1 MIITKDAYT
10 ELFKNID
17 KKSFFDFGIKDIIYI
32 EDKVINDEWEKL
44 KNDVFNNQTIYIRG
58 YGRDGL
64 GTDLYKK
71 FYEKLFCN
79 SKLVK
84 DSSNNYYPTKLLE
97 NLTSFSKKNKKDSV
111 LIKNYQ
117 ISHLFGR
124 TKNPLL
130 FNCPWNVAYI
140 PKYLDPF
147 TGHETQGEFSIEF
160 KELITPIIKS
170 KFKIYIDDYNS
181 IYRDCIADK
190 IDESLDYVKKYSKE
204 INLSDKK
211 FKRFENDVKNEL
223 REI

>member
-17 KKSFFDFGIKDIIYI
+17 KETFFKFGIEDIMFI
-32 EDKVINDEWEKL
+32 EDEKISKEWENL
-44 KNDVFNNQTIYIRG
+44 KYDVFNNSTIYIRG

-64 GTDLYKK
+64 GTNLYQKL
-71 FYEKLFCN
+71 YEKLFCN
-79 SKLVK
+79 FNVIK
-84 DSSNNYYPTKLLE
+84 DSSNNHYPTNLLE
-97 NLTSFSKKNKKDSV
+97 NLTNFSKKNKKDKV

-147 TGHETQGEFSIEF
+147 TGHETQGEFSDEF
-160 KELITPIIKS
+160 KELITPVINE
-170 KFKIYIDDYNS
+170 KFKKYIDDYNS
-181 IYRDCIADK
+181 IYNKCIVDK
-190 IDESLDYVKKYSKE
+190 IDESLDYVRKNCN
-204 INLSDKK
+204 ISDQK
-211 FKRFENDVKNEL
+211 FRRFANDVKNEL